1 MNKDFLA
8 YAFYKCARK
17 EYNADG
23 TVFVNE
29 RAANFQPLAEWDSL
43 LAIVAFDPSYT
54 VSAYSNKPCGHV
66 GAKDAAGKCLQCTM
80 VRDAARAV
88 RERKRAEKEAQRAAR
103 TRELEERDAARAE
116 RVRTSEVERE
126 RVQGLR
132 DEIGRLEQHSRD
144 VELQIAELQ
153 RELARNRVQIRSLY
167 ADIGNRG
174 EHHSIVLAGDS
185 RVHARSIGASW
196 YHPTT
201 PCKYCGGFGLRYV
214 ANGRC
219 RDCGSGSKR

>member
-1 MNKDFLA
+1 MHKDFLA

-66 GAKDAAGKCLQCTM
+66 GVRDKTGKCLQCTM
-80 VRDAARAV
+80 N
-88 RERKRAEKEAQRAAR
+88 
-103 TRELEERDAARAE
+103 RDAARAE
-116 RVRTSEVERE
+116 RERERNEARAERVKEDAVERE
-126 RVQGLR
+126 RVERIR
-132 DEIGRLEQHSRD
+132 DEIAQLEQRTCD
-144 VELQIAELQ
+144 ATLEIQELQ
-153 RELARNRVQIRSLY
+153 REIDGNVVKVRSLY
-167 ADIGNRG
+167 RDLVGRSMVGTAPA
-174 EHHSIVLAGDS
+174 AGIS
-185 RVHARSIGASW
+185 RAHARSIGASW
-196 YHPTT
+196 YHPAT
-201 PCKYCGGFGLRYV
+201 PCKYCGGYGLRYV

-219 RDCGSGSKR
+219 RDCGSGTKR

>member
-1 MNKDFLA
+1 MHKDFLA
-8 YAFYKCARK
+8 YAFYKCAKK

-66 GAKDAAGKCLQCTM
+66 GVRDKPGLCLQCTM
-80 VRDAARAV
+80 N
-88 RERKRAEKEAQRAAR
+88 
-103 TRELEERDAARAE
+103 RDAARAE
-116 RVRTSEVERE
+116 RERERNEARVERVRASGAERE

-132 DEIGRLEQHSRD
+132 DDIARLEQHSRD
-144 VELQIAELQ
+144 IESQIAELQ
-153 RELARNRVQIRSLY
+153 RELAWNQLQVRGLY
-167 ADIGNRG
+167 AATSRITQRDGL
-174 EHHSIVLAGDS
+174 LAGDS
-185 RVHARSIGASW
+185 RAHARSIGASW
-196 YHPTT
+196 YHPAT
-201 PCKYCGGFGLRYV
+201 PCKYCDGYGLRYV

-219 RDCGSGSKR
+219 RDCGSGGKR